1 MPPPTIHLSLSFLN
15 PRSQSPYQ
23 QSRSFYYRTHH
34 PIMSS
39 QKVYLDHLL
48 LQFSKEEFES
58 PSKWL
63 TDHFTIIE
71 GGTHAGGLSR
81 NKLIIFPDG
90 TYLELLNWITKP
102 ENWRDRPGDFALTS
116 LAPVSA
122 EDNHDRIVKALDT
135 ISDDSLGVTYSQP
148 IDGGRQTPSGVDI
161 RWKLLKARYSD
172 TQPTTPDLHPRGRTD
187 APFFCHDVTDRVLRV
202 PYDQSSVVD
211 HPSGAT
217 GIAGI
222 ELLVPKDRLQS
233 YVALYTCIVGASP
246 RLSATEAEF
255 ELKAPGSLDFSG
267 VLRIRAATSEDDDQY
282 LREKGIGISSLIIR
296 SKAIGDFPF
305 PVSDYLH

>member
-1 MPPPTIHLSLSFLN
+1 M
-15 PRSQSPYQ
+15 
-23 QSRSFYYRTHH
+23 
-34 PIMSS
+34 
-39 QKVYLDHLL
+39 
-48 LQFSKEEFES
+48 
-58 PSKWL
+58 
-63 TDHFTIIE
+63 
-71 GGTHAGGLSR
+71 
-81 NKLIIFPDG
+81 
-90 TYLELLNWITKP
+90 
-102 ENWRDRPGDFALTS
+102 
-116 LAPVSA
+116 APVSA

>member
-1 MPPPTIHLSLSFLN
+1 
-15 PRSQSPYQ
+15 
-23 QSRSFYYRTHH
+23 
-34 PIMSS
+34 MSS

-48 LQFSKEEFES
+48 LQFNKEEFES

-90 TYLELLNWITKP
+90 TYLELLNWINKP
-102 ENWRDRPGDFALTS
+102 EDWRDRPGDFALTS
-116 LAPVSA
+116 LTPISA
-122 EDNHDRIVKALDT
+122 EDNHDRIVKALDA
-135 ISDDSLGVTYSQP
+135 IPDDSLGVTYSQP

-161 RWKLLKARYSD
+161 RWKLLKALYSD
-172 TQPTTPDLHPRGRTD
+172 AESTTPDLHPRGRTD

-202 PYDQSSVVD
+202 PYDQSSVVE

-222 ELLVPKDRLQS
+222 EILVPKDRLQS

-246 RLSATEAEF
+246 RLSTTQAEF
-255 ELKAPGSLDFSG
+255 ELRAPGSLDFSG
-267 VLRIRAATSEDDDQY
+267 VLRIRAATSEIDDRY
-282 LREKGIGISSLIIR
+282 LREKGIGISALIIR
-296 SKAIGDFPF
+296 SQATGDFLF
-305 PVSDYLH
+305 PVSDYLR